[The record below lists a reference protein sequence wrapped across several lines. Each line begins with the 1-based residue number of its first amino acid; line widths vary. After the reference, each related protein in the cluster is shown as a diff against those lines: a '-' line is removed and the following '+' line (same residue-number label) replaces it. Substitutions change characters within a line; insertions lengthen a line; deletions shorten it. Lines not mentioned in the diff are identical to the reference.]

1 MKLLKN
7 TIITL
12 SLLMVFSLV
21 CIMDAA
27 ADNPKGSVRV
37 ALDNKAETASFKTA
51 GNYDL
56 VDQSSGKT
64 LLKLGQGETWQVK
77 TKSGMI
83 EVRGPAKNYGPFT
96 GPVMVRE
103 AAAGTAVIL
112 NGEGERNY
120 KSLNA
125 GLSVINGSGR
135 EVSLDSLASPSVRTA
150 LGKMSLSGSGDLNL
164 ISYTGSAGSKRYRG
178 SIEFRVE
185 SGSLSVINELN
196 IEDYL
201 RGVVASEMPASWPA
215 EALKTQAVA
224 ARNFALQRVET
235 TRGSSYNVTC
245 DLSSQ
250 VYGGYD
256 AESPATNKAVEDTR
270 GMVMLSGGN
279 LVAAFFHSSSG
290 GYTENS
296 GDVWVAKLPYLK
308 WKEDPFDKNDAYYN
322 WQVNYTADQLK
333 EKLAGAGYEFSKV
346 TDLQELARTSSGA
359 RVKKIAVKGE
369 GPSGKNLTV
378 EIYNADNIRIALG
391 LKSALFTFTKKYDK
405 NKKLTGVSFVGSGW
419 GHGLGMPQYGVRGM
433 ARAGYN
439 YQDILKYYYTG
450 AILAKDYGR

>member
-1 MKLLKN
+1 MKLLN
-7 TIITL
+7 NIIVL
-12 SLLMVFSLV
+12 SFLMVFSLV
-21 CIMDAA
+21 CKMDAA
-27 ADNPKGSVRV
+27 ADTPKGTVRV
-37 ALDNKAETASFKTA
+37 ALENKAETASFTTA
-51 GNYDL
+51 GDYEL
-56 VDQSSGKT
+56 VDQSSGKP
-64 LLKLGQGETWQVK
+64 LLRLGQGETWQVK
-77 TKSGMI
+77 IKSGMI

-103 AAAGTAVIL
+103 AAAGTAVII
-112 NGEGERNY
+112 NGRGERTY
-120 KSLNA
+120 KSSTA
-125 GLSVINGSGR
+125 GLNVINGAGQDF
-135 EVSLDSLASPSVRTA
+135 SLNSVGNPSVRTA
-150 LGKMSLSGSGDLNL
+150 VGKMSLSGNGDLNL

-185 SGSLSVINELN
+185 SGKLTVVNELN

-224 ARNFALQRVET
+224 ARNFALQRVES
-235 TRGSSYNVTC
+235 TRGSSFNVTC
-245 DLSSQ
+245 DQSSQ

-279 LVAAFFHSSSG
+279 LVAAYFHSSSG

-296 GDVWVAKLPYLK
+296 EDVWVAKLPYLR

-322 WQVNYTADQLK
+322 WQVNYTTDQLK

-369 GPSGKNLTV
+369 TPSGKTLTV

-391 LKSALFTFTKKYDK
+391 LKSALFTFVKKYDK
-405 NKKLTGVSFVGSGW
+405 NKKLTGVSFTGSGW
-419 GHGLGMPQYGVRGM
+419 GHGLGISQYGVRGM

>member
-1 MKLLKN
+1 VKLLKVF
-7 TIITL
+7 IAL
-12 SLLMVFSLV
+12 GFLLIFSLV
-21 CIMDAA
+21 SNKDAA
-27 ADNPKGSVRV
+27 ADTTKGTVRV
-37 ALDNKAETASFKTA
+37 VLENGVESASFEVD
-51 GNYDL
+51 GNYTL
-56 VDQSSGKT
+56 VDQSNDKQ
-64 LLKLGQGETWQVK
+64 LAKPGQGETWRVSV
-77 TKSGMI
+77 KSGKI
-83 EVRGPAKNYGPFT
+83 EVRGPSKKYGPFA

-103 AAAGTAVIL
+103 NDAGIAVIL
-112 NGEGERNY
+112 NGEGERTY
-120 KSLNA
+120 KSVNA
-125 GLSVINGSGR
+125 GLSVINGAGR
-135 EVSLDSLASPSVRTA
+135 EVALDYANPSVRTA
-150 LGKMSLSGSGDLNL
+150 VGKMTISGSGDLNL
-164 ISYTGSAGSKRYRG
+164 VSYTGSAGSKRYRG
-178 SIEFRVE
+178 SIEFRAE
-185 SGSLSVINELN
+185 SGSLAVINELN

-224 ARNFALQRVET
+224 ARNFALQRVES

-296 GDVWVAKLPYLK
+296 EDVWVAKLPYLK

-378 EIYNADNIRIALG
+378 EIANADNIRIALG
-391 LKSALFTFTKKYDK
+391 LKSALFTFTNKYDK
-405 NKKLTGVSFVGSGW
+405 NKKLTGVSFAGSGW
-419 GHGLGMPQYGVRGM
+419 GHGLGMSQYGVRGM
-433 ARAGYN
+433 AGAGYN

-450 AILAKDYGR
+450 TIIVKDYGR

>member
-1 MKLLKN
+1 MKLLN
-7 TIITL
+7 TIIVL
-12 SLLMVFSLV
+12 SFLMVFPLF
-21 CIMDAA
+21 CRIDAA
-27 ADNPKGSVRV
+27 ADTTKGNVRV
-37 ALDNKAETASFKTA
+37 ALDNNAETVSFKTV
-51 GNYDL
+51 GNYEL
-56 VDQSSGKT
+56 VDQSSGK
-64 LLKLGQGETWQVK
+64 LLLRLGQGETWQVK
-77 TKSGMI
+77 IKSGKI
-83 EVRGPAKNYGPFT
+83 EVRGPAKNYGPFA
-96 GPVMVRE
+96 GPVIVRE
-103 AAAGTAVIL
+103 VAAGTAFII
-112 NGEGERNY
+112 NGRGESIY
-120 KSLNA
+120 KSSTA
-125 GLSVINGSGR
+125 GLNVINGAGHNI
-135 EVSLDSLASPSVRTA
+135 SLNSVATPFVRTA
-150 LGKMSLSGSGDLNL
+150 VEKMSLSGNSDLNL
-164 ISYTGSAGSKRYRG
+164 ITYTGSAGSKRYRG

-185 SGSLSVINELN
+185 SGWLTTVNELN

-224 ARNFALQRVET
+224 ARNFALQRVES

-296 GDVWVAKLPYLK
+296 EDVWVAKLPYLK

-322 WQVNYTADQLK
+322 WQVDYTADQLK

-405 NKKLTGVSFVGSGW
+405 NKKLTGVSFAGSGW
-419 GHGLGMPQYGVRGM
+419 GHGLGLSQYGVRGM
-433 ARAGYN
+433 ARSGYN